1 MTRNSA
7 LAGFTPARTLVVTSA
22 VGIIVAL
29 LLLVVQAASRPAHA
43 ATNRLPDLGMAKFK
57 DLRIQRANEGRR
69 LLRFSSI
76 LVNVGAGRFEARGR
90 RPGTGTHTMR
100 VRQRIYNGA
109 GGYRTLRTGAV
120 MYFAGG
126 RHGDDG
132 HFHWHMRNL
141 EKFKLTRLDNGRKVG
156 TIAKHGFCFFDNY
169 RYGSTRPP
177 LLHSGPRGLRRLVLG
192 PSSAYGPLAG
202 LGRHIQVEP
211 ARLVHQHH
219 GSLPREVQAQGCC
232 GSVRLVQRERQ
243 LQQLHLGRPP
253 DREEWR
259 EGTGPR
265 SERLDRFDYSQK
277 LNARGAVGRPHC
289 EPQWW
294 WKNVRVVCRT
304 AKFPHLAYKGQV
316 RPCEPEGT
324 RDYVR

>member
-1 MTRNSA
+1 MMTRKSA
-7 LAGFTPARTLVVTSA
+7 PGDFTPARTLVVTSA

-29 LLLVVQAASRPAHA
+29 LLLMVVQAASRPAHA
-43 ATNRLPDLGMAKFK
+43 ATDRLPDLGMAKFK
-57 DLRIQRANEGRR
+57 DLRIQRANDGRR

-109 GGYRTLRTGAV
+109 GGYRTVRTGAV

-132 HFHWHMRNL
+132 HFHWHIRNL

-177 LLHSGPRGLRRLVLG
+177 FYT
-192 PSSAYGPLAG
+192 A
-202 LGRHIQVEP
+202 
-211 ARLVHQHH
+211 
-219 GSLPREVQAQGCC
+219 
-232 GSVRLVQRERQ
+232 
-243 LQQLHLGRPP
+243 
-253 DREEWR
+253 
-259 EGTGPR
+259 
-265 SERLDRFDYSQK
+265 
-277 LNARGAVGRPHC
+277 ARGACGDSSSDLRVRMGLSRGWGDIYKWNLPGQYINITGLSPGRYRLRGVADPSGWFK
-289 EPQWW
+289 ERDNSNNFTWVDLQIGR
-294 WKNVRVVCRT
+294 NGVRVLDHGPS
-304 AKFPHLAYKGQV
+304 A
-316 RPCEPEGT
+316 
-324 RDYVR
+324 